1 MGTIAGVTDPDV
13 AELLQEVADR
23 FRERGERM
31 TTQRR
36 AVLRALA
43 ATPGHLSAEEIQAVA
58 DEGALHLSSIY
69 RSLEALASVGVVQHI
84 HLGHGATA
92 YHLAREG
99 AHLHLECRVCG
110 AIRDLPVATLDGVA
124 ATLRADHAFV
134 LEPAHTALSG
144 RCADC
149 ADHETD
155 R

>member
-1 MGTIAGVTDPDV
+1 MTDPGL
-13 AELLQEVADR
+13 AELLDEVADR

-31 TTQRR
+31 TSQRR

-43 ATPGHLSAEEIQAVA
+43 TTPGHLSAEEIQALA
-58 DEGALHLSSIY
+58 DNGALHLSSIY
-69 RSLEALASVGVVQHI
+69 RNLEALAAVGVVQHI

-92 YHLAREG
+92 YHLARDG

-110 AIRDLPVATLDGVA
+110 VIRDLPVGVLDGAA
-124 ATLRADHAFV
+124 ATLRTDHAFV

-149 ADHETD
+149 ADHEKN

>member
-1 MGTIAGVTDPDV
+1 MTDPDV
-13 AELLQEVADR
+13 ADLIDEVAER

-31 TTQRR
+31 TSQRR
-36 AVLRALA
+36 AVVRALA
-43 ATPGHLSAEEIQAVA
+43 ATPGHLSAEEIQALA
-58 DEGALHLSSIY
+58 DHGTLHLSSIY
-69 RSLEALASVGVVQHI
+69 RSLEALAAVGVVQHI

-110 AIRDLPVATLDGVA
+110 AISDLPVRVLDGVA
-124 ATLRADHAFV
+124 ATLRTDHAFV

-144 RCADC
+144 RCAGC
-149 ADHETD
+149 ADHEMS